1 MKKSIAYRCGI
12 LMVVGLLFVGS
23 AGQSMAQV
31 RPRETAP
38 ETRKIVPQPRESI
51 RVDLWFD
58 KQCGASY
65 RQGEKIMINFST
77 NIDAYVTLYDIDTRG
92 QVSVLFPNQHY
103 PNNFVRGG
111 STYTIPTPNYTYDLI
126 VEGPEGIEYVD
137 AVASTDPYYQWE
149 YNRGE
154 PQWLRDWGLKGR
166 SVNREP
172 SQNYKRSTE
181 YQNRPQEFGTQ
192 GEQSLARNFSL
203 SSQLREDIKAKII
216 TRPRVVE
223 SPRQEDYG
231 TATCYFYVV
240 GYSQQ
245 PQPYPTRPPYQQQPY
260 PSREEY
266 LRQQQQDFQRI
277 PGFDARLSGE
287 RLLVMIPN
295 TILFDFDSYALRY
308 EARLDL
314 DRVTDILLRYP
325 ETTIIVAGHTD
336 SIGDANYNQR
346 LSEYRAQSVA
356 NYLVSRGVQ
365 SFRISAVGYG
375 ESMPIASNAT
385 ESGRQ
390 RNRRVE
396 LEIRVNSKYG
406 M

>member
-1 MKKSIAYRCGI
+1 MRNYAAYRLSLFIVVGI
-12 LMVVGLLFVGS
+12 LVLGI
-23 AGQSMAQV
+23 AGQSVAQD
-31 RPRETAP
+31 RPRQSAP

-51 RVDLWFD
+51 TVNLWFD
-58 KQCGASY
+58 KQCGATY
-65 RQGEKIMINFST
+65 RQGEKIMINFRT
-77 NIDAYVTLYDIDTRG
+77 NVDAYLTLYDIDTRG
-92 QVSVLFPNQHY
+92 QVSVLFPNRHH
-103 PNNFVRGG
+103 PDNFVRGG
-111 STYTIPTPNYTYDLI
+111 STYTIPTPNYSYDLL

-137 AVASTDPYYQWE
+137 AVASNDSYYHWE
-149 YNRGE
+149 YQRGE
-154 PQWLRDWGLKGR
+154 PQWLREWGLKGR
-166 SVNREP
+166 SATREA
-172 SQNYKRSTE
+172 SQNYKRSAE
-181 YQNRPQEFGTQ
+181 YQNRPEEMGTQ
-192 GEQSLARNFSL
+192 GEESLARNFSL
-203 SSQLREDIKAKII
+203 SNQLREDIRAKIV
-216 TRPRVVE
+216 TRPRVIE

-240 GYSQQ
+240 GYR
-245 PQPYPTRPPYQQQPY
+245 PQPYPTQPPYPPQY
-260 PSREEY
+260 PSREDY

-308 EARLDL
+308 EARRDL
-314 DRVTDILLRYP
+314 DRVTDILMRSP

-336 SIGDANYNQR
+336 SIGDASYNQR

-356 NYLVSRGVQ
+356 NYLISRGVQ
-365 SFRISAVGYG
+365 SFRIRSVGYG
-375 ESMPIASNAT
+375 ESMPIVSNAT

-396 LEIRVNSKYG
+396 LEIRVNSQYG